1 MAQSFLVIGTGR
13 FGSSV
18 ARALF
23 DFGLEV
29 VAVDQSEDR
38 LAEVLDH
45 VTHAAVVDAT
55 DDRALAQLG
64 VASFDIVIV
73 AIGSDL
79 EASILATVA
88 AKSAGARYVISKANS
103 RMTARILASIG
114 ADEVVRPEQ
123 DMGRR
128 LAQQLAKP
136 NEIATLQLGPDHG
149 AAEFEARDRLTGTVE
164 SLHLDE
170 RFHVRIVA
178 VHRGNFVEASPAP
191 DYEVFKG
198 DRILLIGRNEDLEAV
213 REYLDD

>member
-1 MAQSFLVIGTGR
+1 MARSYLVIGTGR

-18 ARALF
+18 AEALF

-29 VAVDQSEDR
+29 VAVDENEER
-38 LAEVLDH
+38 LADVMDR
-45 VTHAAVVDAT
+45 VTHSAVVDAT

-64 VASFDIVIV
+64 VANFDVVIV

-128 LAQQLAKP
+128 LAHQLAKP

-149 AAEFEARDRLTGTVE
+149 AAEFEARDRLVGSVE
-164 SLHLDE
+164 SLNLDE
-170 RFHVRIVA
+170 RFAVTVVA
-178 VHRGNFVEASPAP
+178 VNRGNLVEVHP
-191 DYEVFKG
+191 DPGYEIFKG
-198 DRILLIGRNEDLEAV
+198 DRILLIGRNEDLEAL
-213 REYLDD
+213 REYLDG

>member
-13 FGSSV
+13 FGTSV

-29 VAVDQSEDR
+29 VAVDENEDR
-38 LAEVLDH
+38 LAEVMDR

-64 VASFDIVIV
+64 VANFDIVIV

-88 AKSAGARYVISKANS
+88 AKSAGAKYVISKANN

-128 LAQQLAKP
+128 LAHQLAKP

-149 AAEFEARDRLTGTVE
+149 AAEFEARDRLVGTIE
-164 SLHLDE
+164 SLKLED
-170 RFHVRIVA
+170 RFDVQLVA
-178 VHRGNFVEASPAP
+178 VHRGNFVEANPGP
-191 DYEVFKG
+191 EYEIFKG

-213 REYLDD
+213 RDYLDA

>member
-18 ARALF
+18 ARELF
-23 DFGLEV
+23 DFGFEV
-29 VAVDQSEDR
+29 VAVDQSEER
-38 LAEVLDH
+38 LAEVMDH

-88 AKSAGARYVISKANS
+88 AKSAGASYVISKANN

-128 LAQQLAKP
+128 LAHQLAKP
-136 NEIATLQLGPDHG
+136 NEIATLQIGPDHS
-149 AAEFEARDRLTGTVE
+149 AAEFEARNRTGTIE
-164 SLHLDE
+164 SLELDE
-170 RFHVRIVA
+170 RFTVTIVA
-178 VHRGNFVEASPAP
+178 VHRGNLVETNPGP

-198 DRILLIGRNEDLEAV
+198 DRILVIGRNEDLEAV